1 MTPEPIFKNTVTL
14 ITGASRGIG
23 LACARRI
30 ALRGGHVVGLAR
42 TPFEGE
48 FPGDF
53 YTADLADEQSTAQAL
68 SAITQKFSVDHLVNN
83 AGKST
88 TSLLEETSSSE
99 FNEIIQINM
108 RAPLQCLQA
117 CVVSMTQKGYGRV
130 VNLSSRASLGMLRR
144 SAYAGAKSGVI
155 GMTKTW
161 ALELGCR
168 GITVNAVA
176 PGPIQTEM
184 YKKNNPLTPQQMAD
198 FLARIPVRRLGT
210 PEDVANAV
218 TFLLSPDSGFMTG
231 QVLYTCGGLT
241 VGAAAG

>member
-1 MTPEPIFKNTVTL
+1 MFEPIFKNTVTL

-23 LACARRI
+23 LACAQRI
-30 ALRGGHVVGLAR
+30 AQRGGHVIGLAR
-42 TPFEGE
+42 RPFDRE

-53 YTADLADEQSTAQAL
+53 YTADLADETSTAEAL
-68 SAITQKFSVDHLVNN
+68 ALITQKFSIDHLVNN

-88 TSLLEETSSSE
+88 TSLLEETNSTE

-108 RAPLQCLQA
+108 RAPMQCLQA
-117 CVVSMTQKGYGRV
+117 CLPSMTKKGFGRV
-130 VNLSSRASLGMLRR
+130 VNISSRASLGMLRR
-144 SAYAGAKSGVI
+144 TAYAGAKSGVI

-161 ALELGCR
+161 ALELGSR

-176 PGPIQTEM
+176 PGPIETEM
-184 YKKNNPLTPQQMAD
+184 YRKNNPLSPQQMTD

-210 PEDVANAV
+210 PEDVANTV
-218 TFLLSPDSGFMTG
+218 TFLLSPETGFMTG